1 MKVALFGG
9 TFNPIHIGHLI
20 MAQYVLN
27 FSQVQKVI
35 FVPNGHPPHKVEDV
49 ADAFDRFEMVKLSIE
64 DNPYFDISDF
74 EIKKS
79 NPSWT
84 IDTLEYFSSIYER
97 VYFII
102 GSDNLSEIV
111 KWYKAEEILK
121 RYPLIVLPRERNL
134 CAIKKEIE
142 KLSSKYA
149 QDITLIQMPVI
160 DISSTEIR
168 KLISQDKSIRY
179 IGSSK
184 VEEYIKRKGL
194 FKR

>member
-1 MKVALFGG
+1 MRVALFGG

-35 FVPNGHPPHKVEDV
+35 FVPNGHPPHKIEDV
-49 ADAFDRFEMVKLSIE
+49 ADASDRFEMVKISIE

-79 NPSWT
+79 GPSWT
-84 IDTLEYFSSIYER
+84 IDTLKYFSSIYER
-97 VYFII
+97 VCFII

-111 KWYKAEEILK
+111 NWYKAEEILR
-121 RYPLIVLPRERNL
+121 RYPLIVLPRERDL
-134 CAIKKEIE
+134 CPIKKKIE

-149 QDITLIQMPVI
+149 QEITLIQMPIV

-168 KLISQDKSIRY
+168 KLIRQNKSIRY
-179 IGSSK
+179 MVHPK
-184 VEEYIKRKGL
+184 VEEYIKRKEL
-194 FKR
+194 YRR

>member
-1 MKVALFGG
+1 MRVALFGG

-27 FSQVQKVI
+27 FSEVQKVL
-35 FVPNGHPPHKVEDV
+35 FVPNGQPPHKIEDI
-49 ADAFDRFEMVKLSIE
+49 ADANDRFEMVRLSIE

-74 EIKKS
+74 EIKKGG
-79 NPSWT
+79 PSWT
-84 IDTLEYFSSIYER
+84 IDTLKHFSSIYEK

-111 KWYKAEEILK
+111 NWYKAEEIL
-121 RYPLIVLPRERNL
+121 RGYPLIVLPRERDL
-134 CAIKKEIE
+134 CTIKKEIE

-149 QDITLIQMPVI
+149 QEITLIQMPIV
-160 DISSTEIR
+160 DISSTEVRNLIR
-168 KLISQDKSIRY
+168 QNKSIRY
-179 IGSSK
+179 MVHPK

-194 FKR
+194 YRR

>member
-84 IDTLEYFSSIYER
+84 IDTLEY
-97 VYFII
+97 
-102 GSDNLSEIV
+102 
-111 KWYKAEEILK
+111 
-121 RYPLIVLPRERNL
+121 
-134 CAIKKEIE
+134 
-142 KLSSKYA
+142 
-149 QDITLIQMPVI
+149 
-160 DISSTEIR
+160 ISLLEVTICQR
-168 KLISQDKSIRY
+168 
-179 IGSSK
+179 
-184 VEEYIKRKGL
+184 
-194 FKR
+194 

>member
-1 MKVALFGG
+1 MRVALFGG

-27 FSQVQKVI
+27 FSEVQKVV
-35 FVPNGHPPHKVEDV
+35 FVPNGHPPHKIEDV
-49 ADAFDRFEMVKLSIE
+49 ADASDRFEMVKISIE

-79 NPSWT
+79 GPSWT
-84 IDTLEYFSSIYER
+84 IDTLKYFSSIYER
-97 VYFII
+97 VCFII

-111 KWYKAEEILK
+111 NWYKAEEILR
-121 RYPLIVLPRERNL
+121 RYSLIVLPRERDL

-149 QDITLIQMPVI
+149 QEITLIQMPIV

-168 KLISQDKSIRY
+168 KLIRQNKSIRY
-179 IGSSK
+179 MVHPK

-194 FKR
+194 YRR

>member
-1 MKVALFGG
+1 MRVALFGG

-27 FSQVQKVI
+27 FSQVQKVV
-35 FVPNGHPPHKVEDV
+35 FVPNGHPPHKIEDV
-49 ADAFDRFEMVKLSIE
+49 ADASDRFEMVKISIE

-79 NPSWT
+79 GPSWT
-84 IDTLEYFSSIYER
+84 IDTLKYFSSIYER
-97 VYFII
+97 VCFII

-111 KWYKAEEILK
+111 NWYKAEEILR
-121 RYPLIVLPRERNL
+121 RYSLIVLPRERDL

-149 QDITLIQMPVI
+149 QEITLIQMPIV

-168 KLISQDKSIRY
+168 KLIRQNKSIRY
-179 IGSSK
+179 MVHPK

-194 FKR
+194 YRR